1 LEDELAAPTTSPEAR
16 SLSDWWA
23 AVGLVILLGV
33 LLVAGAL
40 PIRRRRPPKI
50 VVPDTIEELEPAQ
63 SEHPTI
69 LG

>member
-1 LEDELAAPTTSPEAR
+1 
-16 SLSDWWA
+16 
-23 AVGLVILLGV
+23 V